1 MPKHQIEF
9 GNKQLLDGSDTILYF
24 EDLIRQDSDN
34 KIKKFVKVG
43 DFFEG
48 IPIEFKLYKTEP
60 EDHSKKIKRPS
71 IKNLVLQMFT
81 KAKEYYII
89 EEGSKE
95 YICRETDEIC
105 KKSGKYLLAIN
116 EIPSY
121 IIEIQKN
128 NFIVPK
134 MKFQLI
140 PSPNSKVKEEFLK
153 YSLEE
158 NLKEVNLEY
167 IGRRNSLLSKLYKTI
182 LNKYK

>member
-1 MPKHQIEF
+1 
-9 GNKQLLDGSDTILYF
+9 
-24 EDLIRQDSDN
+24 
-34 KIKKFVKVG
+34 
-43 DFFEG
+43 
-48 IPIEFKLYKTEP
+48 LYKTEP

-71 IKNLVLQMFT
+71 IENLVLQMFV

-89 EEGSKE
+89 GYGSEE

-116 EIPSY
+116 EIPFY

-140 PSPNSKVKEEFLK
+140 PSPKSKVKEESLK

-158 NLKEVNLEY
+158 NLKKVNIEY
-167 IGRRNSLLSKLYKTI
+167 TGRKNSLLSKLYKII
-182 LNKYK
+182 LDKYK